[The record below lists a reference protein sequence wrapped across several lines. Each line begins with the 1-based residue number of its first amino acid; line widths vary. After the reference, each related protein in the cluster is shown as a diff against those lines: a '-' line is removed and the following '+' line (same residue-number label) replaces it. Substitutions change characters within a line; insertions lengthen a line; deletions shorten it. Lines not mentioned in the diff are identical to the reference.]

1 MGYTIICHTLG
12 IFTTFFLN
20 TFMPWRTVALV
31 CLGMP
36 AITAIAICFVSV
48 KFQLSTFEKRIM
60 KENLNPFQIPETP
73 QWLLSKQRDEDA
85 VNALRWLRGWVPKQI
100 VVDELQSLQRQCER
114 STSCNLC
121 TKQSLKCVH
130 PSPTLF
136 QKYKEL
142 LRYRTLKP
150 FVIVML
156 LFFLADFS
164 GSLSMKPFIVQ
175 IFKAYESPIAPDR
188 AAAVMTFLD
197 NVANLTYMSLVRFT
211 GKRRLY
217 LTVITGVFLCS
228 LIVSGYGFI
237 YLPSGMVS
245 FDHTNDTQQ
254 VSHLENP
261 HLAYIPMICLWLW
274 SFFSYC
280 GFIAMPWVLLAEL
293 FSFK

>member
-1 MGYTIICHTLG
+1 
-12 IFTTFFLN
+12 
-20 TFMPWRTVALV
+20 MPKSTV
-31 CLGMP
+31 
-36 AITAIAICFVSV
+36 S
-48 KFQLSTFEKRIM
+48 
-60 KENLNPFQIPETP
+60 N
-73 QWLLSKQRDEDA
+73 
-85 VNALRWLRGWVPKQI
+85 
-100 VVDELQSLQRQCER
+100 ELQSLQRQCER
-114 STSCNLC
+114 STSCNEC
-121 TKQSLKCVH
+121 TRQSLKCGH
-130 PSPTLF
+130 PPPTLP
-136 QKYKEL
+136 QKYLEL

-164 GSLSMKPFIVQ
+164 GSLSMRPFYVQ
-175 IFKAYESPIAPDR
+175 IFKAYESPISPDR
-188 AAAVMTFLD
+188 AAAVMSFLD

-228 LIVSGYGFI
+228 FIISCYGFI

-245 FDHTNDTQQ
+245 FNLSNGTDQI
-254 VSHLENP
+254 SHLENKN
-261 HLAYIPMICLWLW
+261 LAYIPMVCLWLW